1 MIEFFKSA
9 GLFIICLLLS
19 RFIGLP
25 SNFTPIIAVA
35 SFMPFLTGNRYI
47 QLFLPVGV
55 LILTDPF
62 LGFYSSMPIVYLC
75 IFSASILSV
84 LSKVLTYKNLII
96 RGIASVAIW
105 HIFVNFSVW
114 LSGGLGYSLINTYF
128 LAIPFDLRLLFS
140 TLVFSTLF
148 YVLREMIMNLSNHFD
163 FNS

>member
-25 SNFTPIIAVA
+25 ANFTPIIAVA

-84 LSKVLTYKNLII
+84 LSKVLTYKTVSYTHL
-96 RGIASVAIW
+96 
-105 HIFVNFSVW
+105 
-114 LSGGLGYSLINTYF
+114 
-128 LAIPFDLRLLFS
+128 
-140 TLVFSTLF
+140 TLPTN
-148 YVLREMIMNLSNHFD
+148 REV
-163 FNS
+163 